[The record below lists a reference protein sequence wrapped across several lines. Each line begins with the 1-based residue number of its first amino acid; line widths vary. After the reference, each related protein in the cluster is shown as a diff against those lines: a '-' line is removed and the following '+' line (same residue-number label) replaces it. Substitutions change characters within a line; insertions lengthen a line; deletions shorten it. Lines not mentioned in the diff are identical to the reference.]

1 MSTVSYWLNE
11 VSSQVMVKTTL
22 PVDKWCVVHI
32 QGGKIMLAVLET
44 NRKSNGLQRGREWF

>member
-11 VSSQVMVKTTL
+11 VSNQVKGKTTL

-44 NRKSNGLQRGREWF
+44 NRKSNGLQRGREWL